1 MLYLSVAKCEPHA
14 AVSSLCDV
22 VHTRRHQSV
31 LAVQMSCLSTIHVVH
46 RQSTFRTDKHIVG
59 ALVPVEGGDES
70 VQRLLI
76 HGYAGLACNPVQPR
90 FCCHPY
96 VALSVDGQRH
106 DKVVRQSVSRTDM
119 ICIADYLGAGS
130 DAPDHAAGE
139 KHPSLNH
146 IILNMFV
153 FCYYGVTKIHII
165 YYIAFFLLKFF
176 SLRRKSVCRLT
187 LFHPQPEISSTIQHL
202 LTAQCFGHNKPLQ
215 PFEGNKKRNL
225 QKIVI

>member
-1 MLYLSVAKCEPHA
+1 MLYLPVAKCEPYA
-14 AVSSLCDV
+14 SVGSLCDV
-22 VHTRRHQSV
+22 VHARHRQSV

-46 RQSTFRTDKHIVG
+46 RQSTFPTNKHVVG

-70 VQRLLI
+70 VQRLLY
-76 HGYAGLACNPVQPR
+76 HGYASLACNPVQACL
-90 FCCHPY
+90 CCHPH

-139 KHPSLNH
+139 EHPSLNH
-146 IILNMFV
+146 IILIMFV
-153 FCYYGVTKIHII
+153 ICHYGVTKIHII
-165 YYIAFFLLKFF
+165 NYITFFLLKFF

-202 LTAQCFGHNKPLQ
+202 LTAPTENRHIAYRKSS
-215 PFEGNKKRNL
+215 
-225 QKIVI
+225 